1 MYYRTVAGNKTLA
14 TINQLVIAEEAG
26 GAKFVENKV
35 AAFNPT
41 PARPGLSNIMKFNE
55 IDGPVPPLPVLQA
68 SGVAAPAGK
77 TLQWTGAMLVA
88 GSVQIVD
95 LYR

>member
-1 MYYRTVAGNKTLA
+1 MYYRTVAGNKALA
-14 TINQLVIAEEAG
+14 VINQLIIAEEAG
-26 GAKFVENKV
+26 GSKFVENKV
-35 AAFNPT
+35 AAMNPT

-55 IDGPVPPLPVLQA
+55 IDGPVPPQPVLLLSTA
-68 SGVAAPAGK
+68 SAPAGK

-88 GSVQIVD
+88 GSMQIVA

>member
-1 MYYRTVAGNKTLA
+1 MYYRTVAGNKSLSA
-14 TINQLVIAEEAG
+14 IQQLVIAEEAG
-26 GAKFVENKV
+26 GARFVENKV

-41 PARPGLSNIMKFNE
+41 PAKPGLSNIMKFNE

-68 SGVAAPAGK
+68 SGVAAPPGK
-77 TLQWTGAMLVA
+77 TLQWSGAMLVA
-88 GSVQIVD
+88 GSMQIVA